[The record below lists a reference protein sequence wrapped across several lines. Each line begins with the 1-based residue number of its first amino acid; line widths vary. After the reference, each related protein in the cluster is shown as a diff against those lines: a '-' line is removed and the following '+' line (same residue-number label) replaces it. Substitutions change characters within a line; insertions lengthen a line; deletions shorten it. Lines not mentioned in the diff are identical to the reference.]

1 MRMGESLGAEHPL
14 RLATALRGVLPRRDR
29 AVPAGRADL
38 HVHSIWSDGAQAP
51 AAIVRAAAGRVDVL
65 AITDHDEIR
74 GALEAR
80 EFARAHSELGSDVVI
95 GEEGST
101 LHGPV
106 LARSIEER
114 VPAGRPAV
122 RTGRV

>member
-14 RLATALRGVLPRRDR
+14 RLATALRVVLPRRDR

-65 AITDHDEIR
+65 AITDHPNAPPPSDAILLTSGVRRTEDPS
-74 GALEAR
+74 AR
-80 EFARAHSELGSDVVI
+80 YAEWL
-95 GEEGST
+95 
-101 LHGPV
+101 
-106 LARSIEER
+106 
-114 VPAGRPAV
+114 
-122 RTGRV
+122 